1 MTLAKLA
8 SRNNRSHKAHKGF
21 TMIEVLTVVTVIGI
35 LATIGVVSYIGVQ
48 KNTRDNQRLNQVT
61 LIAEALE
68 KYYDK
73 NGEYPDCTKLDTEAN
88 ILSTISIDPDV
99 LNTPTGTLLTC
110 KDDGSQL
117 DPGNDQFIYSIDEKG
132 WKLYYIEE
140 KVNGVGS
147 IANRRVVA
155 DTTETTHTLTV
166 SANPAGAAT
175 MSGGGSYTAGTPVTP
190 EYSINNGY
198 TFSSWS
204 PASCNSSF
212 VISADTTCTANFT
225 INTPGAPDVRVSD
238 DTSPTTT
245 TWSWNNTVCPTGT
258 TVRYQHR
265 MQTNTAIPYD
275 SGWYNPTY
283 PTAITVSFTTST
295 EGLTYKLSVRAQCYS
310 DSISSSWSDPDDA
323 SYYRPVTAVTT
334 YTLTVSASPAGA
346 ATMSGGGNFASGTT
360 VAPGFSNVQSGY
372 TFSYWSAG
380 CSSSFSMPANNLDC
394 TAYFTISTISAPST
408 PTVWVS
414 NTTST
419 TTTWSWNSTVC
430 QAGTTVRYQYYYQ
443 TSASGGSWTTPTYP
457 TATTVSFTTETE
469 GLTYTLSVRA
479 QCYYGSTNSSW
490 SSPGDSSYYRPVTA
504 VTTYTIALGT
514 NLGGSGLLT
523 GGGTYAKNSSAYITA
538 EAFSGYR
545 FSSWTGST
553 GCSGL
558 ASHSLTVDSD
568 KSCTANFEQVYTLGV
583 LSNTG
588 GSASGSGTYAAN
600 SVVTITATAF
610 SGYSFSN
617 WTGNGCSGAASH
629 SITVNRDNM
638 YCNANFTENV
648 TTTLTAPAA
657 PSVDYSYSSTET
669 TFMRTSSVTCSIGS
683 VEYQYYF
690 SRNAPVT
697 YSSTVRPATYSE
709 YTHSTIDQGYTY
721 TGYFSARCKSGSNY
735 SSWSTGSKSY
745 KRPVSAPGSV
755 SYSISH
761 PSPDVA
767 RLMATSSCGSGTT
780 LYSSHDVYSGTHTW
794 ADNKQLGWWA
804 NSHSGI
810 WLVSS
815 WGARGNTITQDI
827 VQNGSEVLSTNDE
840 YGIKVNL
847 KCVNTATGEYSSE
860 SGSKSSGTLYLP

>member
-1 MTLAKLA
+1 
-8 SRNNRSHKAHKGF
+8 
-21 TMIEVLTVVTVIGI
+21 MIEVLTVVTVIGI

-61 LIAEALE
+61 LIAEAIE

-73 NGEYPDCTKLDTEAN
+73 NGEYPDCAKLGTKTN

-110 KDDGSQL
+110 TDDESILGI
-117 DPGNDQFIYSIDEKG
+117 GNDKFIYSYSKDDISKG
-132 WKLYYIEE
+132 WKLYYQKEAAND
-140 KVNGVGS
+140 VGV
-147 IANRRVVA
+147 ITNRRAVA
-155 DTTETTHTLTV
+155 TTTETTTYTLTVLASPANAATITGSGISYADETTVALGDSATPGYSINSGYTFSSWSNCSTATTAVINVTMNGDKTCVANFTINTPDAPTVTASSTSTNTTWSWNNTCPTGSTARYKYRYKVTDSGYLVSDSGWTIPNDPLSTTSPVFTTSTEGYTYTLYVEIQCYDGTINSAWSSDGYGDYYRPVTAVILTV
-166 SANPAGAAT
+166 SASPSAAAT
-175 MSGGGSYTAGTPVTP
+175 MSGGGSYTAGTTVTP
-190 EYSINNGY
+190 GYSTKSGY

-204 PASCNSSF
+204 PASCSSSF
-212 VISADTTCTANFT
+212 VISANATCTANFT
-225 INTPGAPDVRVSD
+225 IDRPNAPIVSAS
-238 DTSPTTT
+238 TVSSTT
-245 TWSWNNTVCPTGT
+245 TWSWNNTCPTGST
-258 TVRYQHR
+258 ARYKYYYQYQDTETENPIGHSDW
-265 MQTNTAIPYD
+265 TALTD
-275 SGWYNPTY
+275 SFIG
-283 PTAITVSFTTST
+283 FTTST
-295 EGLTYKLSVRAQCYS
+295 EGVTYILSVKTLCY
-310 DSISSSWSDPDDA
+310 IGTIESSWSYITDN
-323 SYYRPVTAVTT
+323 SY
-334 YTLTVSASPAGA
+334 
-346 ATMSGGGNFASGTT
+346 
-360 VAPGFSNVQSGY
+360 
-372 TFSYWSAG
+372 
-380 CSSSFSMPANNLDC
+380 D
-394 TAYFTISTISAPST
+394 
-408 PTVWVS
+408 
-414 NTTST
+414 
-419 TTTWSWNSTVC
+419 
-430 QAGTTVRYQYYYQ
+430 
-443 TSASGGSWTTPTYP
+443 
-457 TATTVSFTTETE
+457 
-469 GLTYTLSVRA
+469 
-479 QCYYGSTNSSW
+479 
-490 SSPGDSSYYRPVTA
+490 RPVTA

-523 GGGTYAKNSSAYITA
+523 GGGTYIENSSVYITA
-538 EAFSGYR
+538 GAFAGYR
-545 FSSWTGST
+545 FLSWTGDA

-568 KSCTANFEQVYTLGV
+568 KSCTANFEQIYTLGV
-583 LSNTG
+583 FSNTG

-617 WTGNGCSGAASH
+617 WTGIGCSGAASH

-657 PSVDYSYSSTET
+657 PSVDVDYSQSSSTET
-669 TFMRTSSVTCSIGS
+669 TFMRTSSVTCLTGS

-697 YSSTVRPATYSE
+697 YSSTVRPATYSR
-709 YTHSTIDQGYTY
+709 YTQSTIDQGYTY

-745 KRPVSAPGSV
+745 KRPVSDPGSATF
-755 SYSISH
+755 SISH

-767 RLMATSSCGSGTT
+767 RLMATSSCGSGAT

-794 ADNKQLGWWA
+794 ADNKQYGWWA
-804 NSHSGI
+804 DSHSGI

-815 WGARGNTITQDI
+815 WGARGNTTNGKTTITQDI

-860 SGSKSSGTLYLP
+860 SGSKISGTLYLP